1 MSGHYAT
8 VQPTNWLQ
16 CRIPI
21 KSTYQNTS
29 CNVYTPYKYINGLGS
44 IILFDAINKSTPYI
58 MYNIVICFWVNLEE
72 DSRSDWLECV
82 PQGMR
87 LWVAMP
93 SCLWE
98 TVRGRRETKQEFNH
112 AISQTKQAIPTH
124 THQLLFSSRNVDTHQ
139 WGYYFLIK
147 TTRWTGKAEYVNH
160 LQFVYTMWA
169 MKLTYIHVAII
180 IYNPQKV
187 NSIPQLLVNE
197 TGQRAVT
204 W

>member
-29 CNVYTPYKYINGLGS
+29 CNVYTPYKYINGLGR
-44 IILFDAINKSTPYI
+44 IILFDAINKSTTYI

-87 LWVAMP
+87 LWVAVP
-93 SCLWE
+93 SCLCE
-98 TVRGRRETKQEFNH
+98 TVWGRREGGRQNKNLIMRSCKQNKLYQH
-112 AISQTKQAIPTH
+112 THISYCFHHGTLTH
-124 THQLLFSSRNVDTHQ
+124 TNGGTTSLSKQLDGLGKLSMSTTYSLFT
-139 WGYYFLIK
+139 
-147 TTRWTGKAEYVNH
+147 
-160 LQFVYTMWA
+160 
-169 MKLTYIHVAII
+169 
-180 IYNPQKV
+180 
-187 NSIPQLLVNE
+187 
-197 TGQRAVT
+197 
-204 W
+204 